1 MAKTETQNAK
11 SRTSVAK
18 VMESRCLKP
27 AVLAKGDKVAIVAP
41 ASRPDGP
48 QSVAAAVHLLSQ
60 LGYVPVVGDNV
71 LSIHGYMAGTDEER
85 ASDFNGF
92 VRDKS
97 VKAIFCITGGYGS
110 LRMIDRVDYDALSKN
125 PKIIVGGD
133 ENTCLLNA
141 INQSTG
147 LVCFHG
153 PNLDRISSQ
162 AALYALNVA
171 ITESK
176 VMQPIETLQ
185 SFPPGFVYAPVVGT
199 AEGTLFGGNLTAL
212 FSLSGTKF
220 QPDFK
225 GKLLFL
231 EDKNERNDVLER
243 WLTSLHLAGNLND
256 VNALIMGVFENCG
269 TGGSSNMLSL
279 EELFA
284 NRLKGLGK
292 PSIFRM
298 AIGQT
303 PECRFI
309 PIGIRAKID
318 TKQGRLE
325 FLEPALR
332 TRGSK

>member
-1 MAKTETQNAK
+1 MAKAETNSTK
-11 SRTSVAK
+11 SKTSVAK
-18 VMESRCLKP
+18 ARESRCLKP
-27 AVLAKGDKVAIVAP
+27 AALAKGDKVAIVAP

-48 QSVAAAVHLLSQ
+48 QSVATAVHLLSQ
-60 LGYVPVVGDNV
+60 LGYVPIVGDNV

-110 LRMIDRVDYDALSKN
+110 LRMIDRVDYGALAKN
-125 PKIIVGGD
+125 PKIIIGGD

-141 INQSTG
+141 INQVTG

-153 PNLDRISSQ
+153 PNLDRISSP
-162 AALYALNVA
+162 AALYALNVT

-185 SFPPGFVYAPVVGT
+185 SFPPGLVHAPVTGT
-199 AEGTLFGGNLTAL
+199 AEGALLGGNLTAL
-212 FSLSGTKF
+212 FSLSGTKY

-225 GKLLFL
+225 GKLLFF
-231 EDKNERNDVLER
+231 EDRNERNDVLER
-243 WLTSLHLAGNLND
+243 WLTSLHLSGNLGD
-256 VNALIMGVFENCG
+256 VNAVVMGVFENCG

-279 EELFA
+279 EEVFSD
-284 NRLKGLGK
+284 RLKGLGK

-318 TKQGRLE
+318 TKKGRLE
-325 FLEPALR
+325 FLESALSVKR
-332 TRGSK
+332 SN